1 MRRRTLLKANS
12 SGGGI
17 EPSLS
22 AAADVCLYEKSSDS
36 LIIVP
41 GGQFSASAYPSTNYS
56 PVGVVVVPG
65 SHNVYGDGSCG
76 VMSIK
81 AMNCSSASTGSDSE
95 SNIYWGQ
102 YRNRC

>member
-1 MRRRTLLKANS
+1 MRRRTLLKANT
-12 SGGGI
+12 SGGGV

-22 AAADVCLYEKSSDS
+22 AAADVCLYEKSSET

-41 GGQFSASAYPSTNYS
+41 GTQFSASAYPKEKYS

-65 SHNVYGDGSCG
+65 SHDVYGDGSCG

-81 AMNCSSASTGSDSE
+81 AMNCSSASTGSNTE
-95 SNIYWGQ
+95 QYMYWGV
-102 YRNRC
+102 YRNRY

>member
-1 MRRRTLLKANS
+1 MRRRTLLKANT

-41 GGQFSASAYPSTNYS
+41 GGQFSASAYPSANYS

-65 SHNVYGDGSCG
+65 SHDVYGDGSCG
-76 VMSIK
+76 VMSIVSM
-81 AMNCSSASTGSDSE
+81 ASGTPESGSAITGDTDS
-95 SNIYWGQ
+95 
-102 YRNRC
+102 R